1 MCVHPTNSL
10 LPFATFQTPLFVVP
24 HLFLPCREQAGEVVS
39 VCVHPTNSLLPFAT
53 FQTPLFV
60 VPHLFLPCREQAGE
74 VVSVCVHPTNSYLIT
89 AAGDGSWAFYDVA
102 AAACVTQVCRSFI
115 CWFLS

>member
-1 MCVHPTNSL
+1 
-10 LPFATFQTPLFVVP
+10 
-24 HLFLPCREQAGEVVS
+24 VVS
-39 VCVHPTNSLLPFAT
+39 VCVHPT
-53 FQTPLFV
+53 
-60 VPHLFLPCREQAGE
+60 H
-74 VVSVCVHPTNSYLIT
+74 SYLIT